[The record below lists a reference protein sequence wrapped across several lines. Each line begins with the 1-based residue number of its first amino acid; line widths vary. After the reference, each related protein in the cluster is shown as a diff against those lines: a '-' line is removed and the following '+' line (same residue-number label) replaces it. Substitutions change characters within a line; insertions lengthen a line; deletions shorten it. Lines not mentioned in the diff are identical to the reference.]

1 MELQS
6 VWDVLSNLA
15 VSSGISVSAVFTAN
29 WIAPIKPGK
38 DDDGKDGDLDDFQPV
53 PTGGDGVD
61 WEKFDRD
68 FDAYSKKIEQEE
80 ATGVGIS

>member
-1 MELQS
+1 MEIQS

-38 DDDGKDGDLDDFQPV
+38 DDDDRDGDSDDLQPV
-53 PTGGDGVD
+53 PTGGDGID
-61 WEKFDRD
+61 WEQFNRD
-68 FDAYSKKIEQEE
+68 LDEYSKKIEQEE
-80 ATGVGIS
+80 TVKSGY